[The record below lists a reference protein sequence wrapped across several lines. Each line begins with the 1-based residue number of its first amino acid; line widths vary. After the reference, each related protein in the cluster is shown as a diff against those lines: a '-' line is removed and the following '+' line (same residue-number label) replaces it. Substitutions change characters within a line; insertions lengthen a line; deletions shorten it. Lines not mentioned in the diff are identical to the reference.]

1 MHGLI
6 FHKHI
11 VLSVKLR
18 KSERMNV
25 SHKIPTER
33 MQVYSD
39 SDKKY
44 FYMHDLTDK
53 FVCAHCMHACRIHNK
68 MESTFGHSNI
78 TYEKARAVHELDS
91 FSTLPNISQKSV
103 RAWCMNPSESDQ
115 CDRCTENDQIV

>member
-1 MHGLI
+1 MVVI

-25 SHKIPTER
+25 SHKIPTAR

-44 FYMHDLTDK
+44 FYMNDLTDK
-53 FVCAHCMHACRIHNK
+53 FVCAHCMHACTVEFMHV
-68 MESTFGHSNI
+68 EF
-78 TYEKARAVHELDS
+78 
-91 FSTLPNISQKSV
+91 
-103 RAWCMNPSESDQ
+103 
-115 CDRCTENDQIV
+115 

>member
-25 SHKIPTER
+25 SHKIPTAR
-33 MQVYSD
+33 MHVYSD

-68 MESTFGHSNI
+68 MESTFGHRNI
-78 TYEKARAVHELDS
+78 TYEKERAVHELDI
-91 FSTLPNISQKSV
+91 FSTPPNLRQKSV

>member
-1 MHGLI
+1 MKNWSEVLVFCIRDFQSIIFSKNLHGLI

-25 SHKIPTER
+25 SHKIPTAR

-53 FVCAHCMHACRIHNK
+53 FVCAHCMHACRIPTGPTADLQPTYGR
-68 MESTFGHSNI
+68 ST
-78 TYEKARAVHELDS
+78 ADLA
-91 FSTLPNISQKSV
+91 QK
-103 RAWCMNPSESDQ
+103 D
-115 CDRCTENDQIV
+115 

>member
-1 MHGLI
+1 MVVI

-25 SHKIPTER
+25 SHKIPTAR
-33 MQVYSD
+33 MHVYSD

-44 FYMHDLTDK
+44 FYMHNLTDK
-53 FVCAHCMHACRIHNK
+53 FVCAHCMHACRIL
-68 MESTFGHSNI
+68 SNI

-91 FSTLPNISQKSV
+91 FSTPPNLRQKSV